1 MKRFV
6 PGLILAIA
14 LLLGTLDGAAAP
26 IKVLDGVSAASGSS
40 SVYDTSVARDINVQV
55 CGTGF
60 SGTVVVKQGES
71 ADALVTT
78 YTWTLTTN
86 SDCTNY
92 RKLATSTYTQ
102 ITYTRSAG
110 SVTVYLGAIR

>member
-6 PGLILAIA
+6 TGLILAIA
-14 LLLGTLDGAAAP
+14 LLLGTLEGAAAP
-26 IKVLDGVSAASGSS
+26 IKVVDGSSAASGSS

-60 SGTVVVKQGES
+60 SGAVLVKQGES
-71 ADALVTT
+71 ADSLVTT

-92 RKLATSTYTQ
+92 RKLAGSSYTQ

-110 SVTVYLGAIR
+110 SLTVYLGAIR